1 MQNMHHADRWRLGTP
16 EARVVPTPLRPQS
29 VVMAASTL
37 GSFLKAFLDS
47 VCTALGVLMRT
58 RLVSCG

>member
-1 MQNMHHADRWRLGTP
+1 MHHADRRRLMMETP
-16 EARVVPTPLRPQS
+16 EARVVPTPLRPQR

-58 RLVSCG
+58 RLVS

>member
-1 MQNMHHADRWRLGTP
+1 MVAEGAGGP
-16 EARVVPTPLRPQS
+16 EARVVPTPFRLVS
-29 VVMAASTL
+29 VARAESML

-47 VCTALGVLMRT
+47 VTTARGVLIRT